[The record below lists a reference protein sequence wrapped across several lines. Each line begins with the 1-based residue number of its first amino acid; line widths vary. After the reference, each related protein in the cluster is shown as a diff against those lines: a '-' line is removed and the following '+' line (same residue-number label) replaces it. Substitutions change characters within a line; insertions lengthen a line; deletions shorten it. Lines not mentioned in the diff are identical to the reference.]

1 MTNLNEVIAS
11 AGLLFTL
18 ATFLFN
24 LAWPKLEYSKTLDT
38 AVAGPA
44 RRKATRK
51 ELKQTLFLV
60 AFPLLTGYAVL
71 FYINLPT
78 TVKIIRNGTFDLW
91 NFSVSH
97 VLFVFV
103 EFAVMCFV
111 ILNFCISREIFL
123 KIRALK

>member
-11 AGLLFTL
+11 AGLLLTL
-18 ATFLFN
+18 TTFLFN
-24 LAWPKLEYSKTLDT
+24 LAWPKLKSSKTFDT

-44 RRKATRK
+44 RRKDARE
-51 ELKQTLFLV
+51 ELKQTLFFV
-60 AFPLLTGYAVL
+60 AFPLLAGYAVL

-78 TVKIIRNGTFDLW
+78 TVKIIRSGTFDLW

-111 ILNFCISREIFL
+111 IFNFCISWKIYL
-123 KIRALK
+123 KIRALR